1 MVHWNSNQFHSIEN
15 ITTRMGMKLI
25 STQQE
30 YQLALDRLSKI
41 LDAPLKTKEGQEAKL
56 LTLLIKVYEEAH
68 LPIVAQDPIAAIRNR
83 MAERKLKQKD
93 LVGIIGSKS
102 IVSEI
107 INKRRKLTVNMIR
120 NLSDKLNINAEILI
134 QDYEINK

>member
-1 MVHWNSNQFHSIEN
+1 
-15 ITTRMGMKLI
+15 MGMKLI
-25 STQQE
+25 SSQQE
-30 YQLALDRLSKI
+30 YQLALDRLRKI

-107 INKRRKLTVNMIR
+107 LNKRRKLTVNMIR